1 MKSGRLF
8 PVEST
13 AEYENV
19 ELNLDSHFDLVIL
32 LKTVN
37 SSIENVFNV
46 SVPIT

>member
-1 MKSGRLF
+1 MKSGRAF
-8 PVEST
+8 PVESI

-32 LKTVN
+32 LRTVN
-37 SSIENVFNV
+37 SSIENVLVV

>member
-32 LKTVN
+32 LRTVN
-37 SSIENVFNV
+37 SSIENVFNE
-46 SVPIT
+46 SVPMT